1 MILDDNYAMLVM
13 FVIVKSRDAT
23 QTMAG
28 LSRGIEENVNANNVM
43 FV

>member
-1 MILDDNYAMLVM
+1 MIMMMMMSSLSWYKVE
-13 FVIVKSRDAT
+13 DAN
-23 QTMAG
+23 QAMAG